1 MVNGAHLATACGPQ
15 FTHPADGKNMK
26 NTYWQEKI
34 VLVTGGSSGF
44 GREIAEGFLQ
54 AGATVIVAALEPE
67 MLDSAVA
74 EMRKTWHT
82 VHGLAANVT
91 REEDVLALRAYVDAN
106 FGRLDV
112 LVNAAGRT
120 DRGKVAECTAEHFQK
135 VMELNFTALV
145 RVTHAFL
152 PLLLESR
159 GHVINIGSLASKA
172 ASRWTGGYPA
182 SKHAVAAYSQQL
194 RLELGTAGLKT
205 LLVCP
210 GPIQRDA
217 ERLYPLEGLE
227 DLPETARRPG
237 AGVKVKRIP
246 PEKLVAA
253 ILRAAELG
261 RPELVMPW
269 KARILFTL
277 CQICPRLG
285 DWLILRNT

>member
-1 MVNGAHLATACGPQ
+1 
-15 FTHPADGKNMK
+15 MK
-26 NTYWQEKI
+26 NSYWQQKI
-34 VLVTGGSSGF
+34 ILITGGSSGF
-44 GREIAEGFLQ
+44 GREIAEGFLR
-54 AGATVIVAALEPE
+54 AGATVVVAALEPE
-67 MLDSAVA
+67 MLNAAVA
-74 EMRKTWHT
+74 EMRETWPA
-82 VHGLAANVT
+82 VHGMVADVT
-91 REEDVLALRAYVDAN
+91 REEDVAALLEYVEKT
-106 FGRLDV
+106 FGGLDC

-120 DRGKVAECTAEHFQK
+120 DRGKVADCTAERFQK
-135 VMELNFTALV
+135 VMELNFIALA

-152 PLLLESR
+152 PLLLASR

-172 ASRWTGGYPA
+172 ASRWTGAYPA

-194 RLELGTAGLKT
+194 RLELASDGLKV

-210 GPIQRDA
+210 GPIQRDTQ
-217 ERLYPLEGLE
+217 RLYPLEGLE
-227 DLPETARRPG
+227 DLPETARQPG

-253 ILRAAELG
+253 ILHAAQTG

-277 CQICPRLG
+277 CQMCPRLG